1 MCRRAA
7 FSNAKRG
14 SLRAIFCDESV
25 RVRKRVQGSQKG
37 SGMYTAL
44 YRSERPEVFDE
55 ILGQE
60 HIVRILKH
68 QIASGEVS
76 HAYLFCGT
84 RGTGKTT
91 TARILAKG
99 VNCLH
104 DEDPQGR
111 PCGTCANCRAISE
124 GTFMDVIEIDAASNN
139 GVENIRELR
148 ESVKYP
154 PAVGRKK
161 VYIIDEVHMLSTGAF
176 NALLKTLEEPPE
188 NVMFILATTEPQ
200 KLPATILSRCLRL
213 DFKRV
218 PQALLMEGMRRI
230 CAEKG
235 VSLTDSALKLLANCA
250 DGSVRDGLSV
260 LDQVLASGQKQI
272 DRSDVLEYIGAA
284 GEDFFIELTD
294 LTALHKVPEAL
305 LLLDQALADG
315 KDVRSL
321 MKDWMAHYRNLMITK
336 FIRNPED
343 MLNMAAENLARI
355 EEQSRHITMDEIRD
369 AVLLLSRTINEA
381 RWSTQPRIL
390 LELAII
396 SIASGAGIESS
407 SQQSPRKYG
416 AQSGQQMQGAG
427 QTASF
432 SQGQTAQF
440 AQGQSHAAGRAA
452 DAGSSGGGT
461 AYDGTDA
468 PVQGIQPEAQGAGQ
482 TAGCMLPQTGMQ
494 SGAGEASDTQMQAA
508 AKDMQ
513 AQAAAL
519 TSAAENEVLWHAVFE
534 EGEDGAG
541 SFNLIRN
548 GTFLTRVSE
557 TEFEVVAKTSF
568 AKRFAE
574 QKREQLETIME
585 HKLGRRLHM
594 LCVEEKDY
602 RTLQAQ
608 TADGTRKADGVSTAD
623 RSAGDPEVEHLMQ
636 LAKDALGIEIEIE

>member
-1 MCRRAA
+1 
-7 FSNAKRG
+7 
-14 SLRAIFCDESV
+14 
-25 RVRKRVQGSQKG
+25 
-37 SGMYTAL
+37 MYTAL

-68 QIASGEVS
+68 QIESGEVS

-99 VNCLH
+99 VNCLN
-104 DEDPQGR
+104 EDPKKR
-111 PCGTCANCRAISE
+111 PCGVCENCKAIKD

-161 VYIIDEVHMLSTGAF
+161 VYIIDEVHMLSPGAF

-218 PQALLMEGMRRI
+218 PQKLLMEGMRRI
-230 CAEKG
+230 CEEKG
-235 VSLTDSALKLLANCA
+235 VTLTESALKLLANCA

-260 LDQVLASGQKQI
+260 LDQVLASGQKEI
-272 DRSDVLEYIGAA
+272 DREAVLEYIGAA
-284 GEDFFIELTD
+284 GEDFFIELTEQVS
-294 LTALHKVPEAL
+294 LRKVPEAL
-305 LLLDQALADG
+305 LLVDRALADG
-315 KDVRSL
+315 KDVRGL

-336 FIRNPED
+336 FIRDPED

-369 AVLLLSRTINEA
+369 AILRLSRTINEA

-396 SIASGAGIESS
+396 SIASGESAES
-407 SQQSPRKYG
+407 QPWQSGKQYGARTSQQARTINPEQEARE
-416 AQSGQQMQGAG
+416 
-427 QTASF
+427 QTARI
-432 SQGQTAQF
+432 SQGQAQ
-440 AQGQSHAAGRAA
+440 ALAEAATKPGATHGSGA
-452 DAGSSGGGT
+452 DRQQAETQTRSGIAGEK
-461 AYDGTDA
+461 
-468 PVQGIQPEAQGAGQ
+468 QE
-482 TAGCMLPQTGMQ
+482 LPQAPGMRDEI
-494 SGAGEASDTQMQAA
+494 APRT
-508 AKDMQ
+508 Q
-513 AQAAAL
+513 AQTQSL
-519 TSAAENEVLWHAVFE
+519 LSSAENEALWHAVFE

-548 GTFLTRVSE
+548 GTFLARVSE

-574 QKREQLETIME
+574 QKRGQLESMME
-585 HKLGRRLHM
+585 RKLGRGLRM
-594 LCVEEKDY
+594 ICVEEKDY
-602 RTLQAQ
+602 HALQERQGMREACA
-608 TADGTRKADGVSTAD
+608 ADGSVP
-623 RSAGDPEVEHLMQ
+623 DPETEHLMQ

>member
-1 MCRRAA
+1 
-7 FSNAKRG
+7 
-14 SLRAIFCDESV
+14 
-25 RVRKRVQGSQKG
+25 
-37 SGMYTAL
+37 MYTAL

-68 QIASGEVS
+68 QIESGEVS

-99 VNCLH
+99 VNCLN
-104 DEDPQGR
+104 EEPKKR
-111 PCGTCANCRAISE
+111 PCGVCENCKAIKD

-161 VYIIDEVHMLSTGAF
+161 VYIIDEVHMLSPGAF

-218 PQALLMEGMRRI
+218 PQKLLMEGMRRI
-230 CAEKG
+230 CEEKG
-235 VSLTDSALKLLANCA
+235 VTLTESALKLLANCA

-260 LDQVLASGQKQI
+260 LDQVLASGQKEI
-272 DRSDVLEYIGAA
+272 DREAVLEYIGAA
-284 GEDFFIELTD
+284 GEDFFIELTEQVS
-294 LTALHKVPEAL
+294 LRKVPEAL
-305 LLLDQALADG
+305 LLVDRALADG
-315 KDVRSL
+315 KDVRGL

-336 FIRNPED
+336 FIRDPED

-369 AVLLLSRTINEA
+369 AILRLSRTINEA

-396 SIASGAGIESS
+396 SIASGESAES
-407 SQQSPRKYG
+407 QPWQSGKQYGARTSQQARTINPEQEARE
-416 AQSGQQMQGAG
+416 
-427 QTASF
+427 QTARI
-432 SQGQTAQF
+432 SQGQAQ
-440 AQGQSHAAGRAA
+440 ALAEAATKPGATHGSGA
-452 DAGSSGGGT
+452 DRQQAETQTRSGIAGEK
-461 AYDGTDA
+461 
-468 PVQGIQPEAQGAGQ
+468 QE
-482 TAGCMLPQTGMQ
+482 LPQAPGMRD
-494 SGAGEASDTQMQAA
+494 EIVPRT
-508 AKDMQ
+508 Q
-513 AQAAAL
+513 AQTQSL
-519 TSAAENEVLWHAVFE
+519 LSSAENEALWHAVFE

-548 GTFLTRVSE
+548 GTFLARVSE

-574 QKREQLETIME
+574 QKRGQLESIME
-585 HKLGRRLHM
+585 RKLGRGLRM
-594 LCVEEKDY
+594 ICVEEKDY
-602 RTLQAQ
+602 HALQERQGMREACA
-608 TADGTRKADGVSTAD
+608 ADGSVP
-623 RSAGDPEVEHLMQ
+623 DPETEHLMQ

>member
-1 MCRRAA
+1 
-7 FSNAKRG
+7 
-14 SLRAIFCDESV
+14 
-25 RVRKRVQGSQKG
+25 
-37 SGMYTAL
+37 MYTAL

-68 QIASGEVS
+68 QIESGEVS

-99 VNCLH
+99 VNCLN
-104 DEDPQGR
+104 EDPKKR
-111 PCGTCANCRAISE
+111 PCGVCENCKAIKD

-161 VYIIDEVHMLSTGAF
+161 VYIIDEVHMLSPGAF

-218 PQALLMEGMRRI
+218 PQKLLMEGMRRI
-230 CAEKG
+230 CEEKG
-235 VSLTDSALKLLANCA
+235 VTLTESALKLLANCA

-260 LDQVLASGQKQI
+260 LDQVLASGQKEI
-272 DRSDVLEYIGAA
+272 DREAVLEYIGAA
-284 GEDFFIELTD
+284 GEDFFIELTEQVS
-294 LTALHKVPEAL
+294 LRKVPEAL
-305 LLLDQALADG
+305 LLVDRALADG
-315 KDVRSL
+315 KDVRGL

-336 FIRNPED
+336 FIRDPED

-369 AVLLLSRTINEA
+369 AILRLSRTINEA

-396 SIASGAGIESS
+396 SIASGESVES
-407 SQQSPRKYG
+407 QSWQSGKQYGARTSQQARTINPEQEARE
-416 AQSGQQMQGAG
+416 
-427 QTASF
+427 QTARI
-432 SQGQTAQF
+432 
-440 AQGQSHAAGRAA
+440 AQGQAQALAEAASKPGTTHGSGA
-452 DAGSSGGGT
+452 DRQQAETQTKSGIAGEK
-461 AYDGTDA
+461 
-468 PVQGIQPEAQGAGQ
+468 QE
-482 TAGCMLPQTGMQ
+482 LPQAPGMRDEI
-494 SGAGEASDTQMQAA
+494 APRT
-508 AKDMQ
+508 Q
-513 AQAAAL
+513 AQTQSL
-519 TSAAENEVLWHAVFE
+519 LSSAENEALWHAVFE

-548 GTFLTRVSE
+548 GTFLARVSE

-574 QKREQLETIME
+574 QKRGPLESIME
-585 HKLGRRLHM
+585 RKLGRGLRM
-594 LCVEEKDY
+594 ICVEEKDY
-602 RTLQAQ
+602 HALQERQSMDETCA
-608 TADGTRKADGVSTAD
+608 ADGSVP
-623 RSAGDPEVEHLMQ
+623 DPETEHLMQ

>member
-1 MCRRAA
+1 
-7 FSNAKRG
+7 
-14 SLRAIFCDESV
+14 
-25 RVRKRVQGSQKG
+25 
-37 SGMYTAL
+37 MYTAL

-68 QIASGEVS
+68 QIESGEVS

-99 VNCLH
+99 VNCLN
-104 DEDPQGR
+104 EDPKKR
-111 PCGTCANCRAISE
+111 PCGVCENCKAIKD

-161 VYIIDEVHMLSTGAF
+161 VYIIDEVHMLSPGAF

-218 PQALLMEGMRRI
+218 PQKLLMEGMRRI
-230 CAEKG
+230 CEEKG
-235 VSLTDSALKLLANCA
+235 VTLTESALKLLANCA

-260 LDQVLASGQKQI
+260 LDQVLASGQKEI
-272 DRSDVLEYIGAA
+272 DREAVLEYIGAA
-284 GEDFFIELTD
+284 GEDFFIELTEQVS
-294 LTALHKVPEAL
+294 LRKVPEAL
-305 LLLDQALADG
+305 LLVDRALADG
-315 KDVRSL
+315 KDVRGL

-336 FIRNPED
+336 FIRDPED

-369 AVLLLSRTINEA
+369 AILRLSRTINEA

-396 SIASGAGIESS
+396 SIASGESAES
-407 SQQSPRKYG
+407 QPWQSGKQYGARTSQQARTINPEQEARE
-416 AQSGQQMQGAG
+416 
-427 QTASF
+427 QTARI
-432 SQGQTAQF
+432 SQGQAQ
-440 AQGQSHAAGRAA
+440 ALAEAASKPGTTHGSGA
-452 DAGSSGGGT
+452 DRQQAETQTKSGIAGEK
-461 AYDGTDA
+461 
-468 PVQGIQPEAQGAGQ
+468 QE
-482 TAGCMLPQTGMQ
+482 LPQAPSMRDEIAPRT
-494 SGAGEASDTQMQAA
+494 
-508 AKDMQ
+508 Q
-513 AQAAAL
+513 AQTQSL
-519 TSAAENEVLWHAVFE
+519 LSSAENEALWHAVFE

-548 GTFLTRVSE
+548 GTFLARVSE

-574 QKREQLETIME
+574 QKRGQLESIME
-585 HKLGRRLHM
+585 RKLGRGLRM
-594 LCVEEKDY
+594 ICVEEKDY
-602 RTLQAQ
+602 HALQERQGMDETCA
-608 TADGTRKADGVSTAD
+608 ADGSVP
-623 RSAGDPEVEHLMQ
+623 DPETEHLMQ

>member
-1 MCRRAA
+1 
-7 FSNAKRG
+7 
-14 SLRAIFCDESV
+14 
-25 RVRKRVQGSQKG
+25 
-37 SGMYTAL
+37 MYTAL

-68 QIASGEVS
+68 QIESGEVS

-99 VNCLH
+99 VNCLN
-104 DEDPQGR
+104 EDPKKR
-111 PCGTCANCRAISE
+111 PCGVCENCKAIKD

-161 VYIIDEVHMLSTGAF
+161 VYIIDEVHMLSPGAF

-218 PQALLMEGMRRI
+218 PQKLLMEGMRRI
-230 CAEKG
+230 CEEKG
-235 VSLTDSALKLLANCA
+235 VTLTESALKLLANCA

-260 LDQVLASGQKQI
+260 LDQVLASGQKEI
-272 DRSDVLEYIGAA
+272 DREAVLEYIGAA
-284 GEDFFIELTD
+284 GEDFFIELTEQVS
-294 LTALHKVPEAL
+294 LRKVPEAL
-305 LLLDQALADG
+305 LLVDRALADG
-315 KDVRSL
+315 KDVRGL

-336 FIRNPED
+336 FIRDPED

-369 AVLLLSRTINEA
+369 AILRLSRTINEA

-396 SIASGAGIESS
+396 SIASGESVES
-407 SQQSPRKYG
+407 QSWQSGKQYGARTSQQARTINPEQEARE
-416 AQSGQQMQGAG
+416 
-427 QTASF
+427 QTARI
-432 SQGQTAQF
+432 
-440 AQGQSHAAGRAA
+440 AQGQAQALAEAASKPGTTHGSGA
-452 DAGSSGGGT
+452 DRQQAETQTKSGIAGEK
-461 AYDGTDA
+461 
-468 PVQGIQPEAQGAGQ
+468 QE
-482 TAGCMLPQTGMQ
+482 LPQAPGMRDEI
-494 SGAGEASDTQMQAA
+494 APRT
-508 AKDMQ
+508 Q
-513 AQAAAL
+513 AQTQSL
-519 TSAAENEVLWHAVFE
+519 LSSAENEALWHAVFE

-548 GTFLTRVSE
+548 GTFLARVSE
-557 TEFEVVAKTSF
+557 TEFEVVAKTTF

-574 QKREQLETIME
+574 QKRGQLESIME
-585 HKLGRRLHM
+585 RKLGRGLRM
-594 LCVEEKDY
+594 ICVEEKDY
-602 RTLQAQ
+602 HALQERQGMDETCA
-608 TADGTRKADGVSTAD
+608 ADGSVP
-623 RSAGDPEVEHLMQ
+623 DPETEHLMQ

>member
-1 MCRRAA
+1 
-7 FSNAKRG
+7 
-14 SLRAIFCDESV
+14 
-25 RVRKRVQGSQKG
+25 
-37 SGMYTAL
+37 MYTAL

-68 QIASGEVS
+68 QIESGEVS

-99 VNCLH
+99 VNCLN
-104 DEDPQGR
+104 EDPKKR
-111 PCGTCANCRAISE
+111 PCGVCENCKAIKD

-161 VYIIDEVHMLSTGAF
+161 VYIIDEVHMLSPGAF

-218 PQALLMEGMRRI
+218 PQKLLMEGMRRI
-230 CAEKG
+230 CEEKG
-235 VSLTDSALKLLANCA
+235 VTLTESALKLLANCA

-260 LDQVLASGQKQI
+260 LDQVLASGQKEI
-272 DRSDVLEYIGAA
+272 DREAVLEYIGAA
-284 GEDFFIELTD
+284 GEDFFIELTEQVS
-294 LTALHKVPEAL
+294 LRKVPEAL
-305 LLLDQALADG
+305 LLVDRALADG
-315 KDVRSL
+315 KDVRGL

-336 FIRNPED
+336 FIRDPED

-369 AVLLLSRTINEA
+369 AILRLSRTINEA

-396 SIASGAGIESS
+396 SIASGESAES
-407 SQQSPRKYG
+407 PPWQSGKQYGARTSQQARTLNPEQEARE
-416 AQSGQQMQGAG
+416 
-427 QTASF
+427 QTARI
-432 SQGQTAQF
+432 
-440 AQGQSHAAGRAA
+440 AQGQAQALAEAATKPGATHGSGA
-452 DAGSSGGGT
+452 DRQQAETQTRSGIAGEK
-461 AYDGTDA
+461 
-468 PVQGIQPEAQGAGQ
+468 QE
-482 TAGCMLPQTGMQ
+482 LPQAPGMRDEI
-494 SGAGEASDTQMQAA
+494 APRT
-508 AKDMQ
+508 Q
-513 AQAAAL
+513 AQTQSL
-519 TSAAENEVLWHAVFE
+519 LSSAENEALWHAVFE

-548 GTFLTRVSE
+548 GTFLARVSE

-574 QKREQLETIME
+574 QKRGQLESIME
-585 HKLGRRLHM
+585 RKLGRGLRM
-594 LCVEEKDY
+594 ICVEEKDY
-602 RTLQAQ
+602 HALQERQGMDETCA
-608 TADGTRKADGVSTAD
+608 ADGSVP
-623 RSAGDPEVEHLMQ
+623 DPETEHLMQ

>member
-104 DEDPQGR
+104 EDPQRR

-154 PAVGRKK
+154 PAVGREK

-416 AQSGQQMQGAG
+416 AQSGQQMQ
-427 QTASF
+427 
-432 SQGQTAQF
+432 AQAAAVQPMA
-440 AQGQSHAAGRAA
+440 AQNAQA
-452 DAGSSGGGT
+452 
-461 AYDGTDA
+461 
-468 PVQGIQPEAQGAGQ
+468 QGIQPEAPGAGQ

-494 SGAGEASDTQMQAA
+494 PGAGEASDTQMQAA
-508 AKDMQ
+508 V
-513 AQAAAL
+513 L
-519 TSAAENEVLWHAVFE
+519 TSAAENEALWHAVFE

-585 HKLGRRLHM
+585 HKLGRRLRM

-608 TADGTRKADGVSTAD
+608 TADGTRKAGGVSTAD
-623 RSAGDPEVEHLMQ
+623 RSAGDPEAEHLMQ

>member
-1 MCRRAA
+1 
-7 FSNAKRG
+7 
-14 SLRAIFCDESV
+14 
-25 RVRKRVQGSQKG
+25 
-37 SGMYTAL
+37 MYTAL

-68 QIASGEVS
+68 QIESGEVS

-99 VNCLH
+99 VNCLN
-104 DEDPQGR
+104 EDPKKR
-111 PCGTCANCRAISE
+111 PCGVCENCKAIKD

-161 VYIIDEVHMLSTGAF
+161 VYIIDEVHMLSPGAF

-218 PQALLMEGMRRI
+218 PQKLLMEGMRRI
-230 CAEKG
+230 CEEKG
-235 VSLTDSALKLLANCA
+235 VTLTESALKLLANCA

-260 LDQVLASGQKQI
+260 LDQVLASGQKEI
-272 DRSDVLEYIGAA
+272 DREAVLEYIGAA
-284 GEDFFIELTD
+284 GEDFFIELTEQVS
-294 LTALHKVPEAL
+294 LRKVPEAL
-305 LLLDQALADG
+305 LLVDRALADG
-315 KDVRSL
+315 KDVRGL

-336 FIRNPED
+336 FIRDPED

-369 AVLLLSRTINEA
+369 AILRLSRTINEA

-396 SIASGAGIESS
+396 SIASGESAES
-407 SQQSPRKYG
+407 PPWQSGKQYGARTSQQARTLNPEQEARE
-416 AQSGQQMQGAG
+416 
-427 QTASF
+427 QTARIG
-432 SQGQTAQF
+432 QG
-440 AQGQSHAAGRAA
+440 
-452 DAGSSGGGT
+452 
-461 AYDGTDA
+461 
-468 PVQGIQPEAQGAGQ
+468 
-482 TAGCMLPQTGMQ
+482 
-494 SGAGEASDTQMQAA
+494 
-508 AKDMQ
+508 Q
-513 AQAAAL
+513 AQALAEAASKPGTTHGSGADRQL
-519 TSAAENEVLWHAVFE
+519 AETQTRSGIAGEKQELPQAPGMRDEIAPRTQAQTQSLLSSAENEALWHAVFE

-548 GTFLTRVSE
+548 GTFLARVRE

-574 QKREQLETIME
+574 QKRGQLESIME
-585 HKLGRRLHM
+585 RKLGRGLRM
-594 LCVEEKDY
+594 ICVEEKDY
-602 RTLQAQ
+602 HALQERQGMDETCA
-608 TADGTRKADGVSTAD
+608 ADGSVP
-623 RSAGDPEVEHLMQ
+623 DPETEHLMQ

>member
-1 MCRRAA
+1 
-7 FSNAKRG
+7 
-14 SLRAIFCDESV
+14 
-25 RVRKRVQGSQKG
+25 
-37 SGMYTAL
+37 MYTAL

-68 QIASGEVS
+68 QIESGEVS

-99 VNCLH
+99 VNCLN
-104 DEDPQGR
+104 EDPKKR
-111 PCGTCANCRAISE
+111 PCGVCENCKAIKD

-161 VYIIDEVHMLSTGAF
+161 VYIIDEVHMLSPGAF

-218 PQALLMEGMRRI
+218 PQKLLMEGMRRI
-230 CAEKG
+230 CEEKG
-235 VSLTDSALKLLANCA
+235 VTLTESALKLLANCA

-260 LDQVLASGQKQI
+260 LDQVLASGQKEI
-272 DRSDVLEYIGAA
+272 DREAVLEYIGAV
-284 GEDFFIELTD
+284 GEDFFIELTEQVS
-294 LTALHKVPEAL
+294 LRKVPEAL
-305 LLLDQALADG
+305 LLVDRALADG
-315 KDVRSL
+315 KDVRGL

-336 FIRNPED
+336 FIRDPED

-369 AVLLLSRTINEA
+369 AILRLSRTINEA

-396 SIASGAGIESS
+396 SIASGESAES
-407 SQQSPRKYG
+407 QPWQSGKQYGARTSQQARTINPEQEARE
-416 AQSGQQMQGAG
+416 
-427 QTASF
+427 QTARI
-432 SQGQTAQF
+432 SQGQAQ
-440 AQGQSHAAGRAA
+440 ALAEAASKPGTTHGSGA
-452 DAGSSGGGT
+452 DRQQAETQTKSGIAGEK
-461 AYDGTDA
+461 
-468 PVQGIQPEAQGAGQ
+468 QE
-482 TAGCMLPQTGMQ
+482 LPQAPGMRDEI
-494 SGAGEASDTQMQAA
+494 APRT
-508 AKDMQ
+508 Q
-513 AQAAAL
+513 AQTQSL
-519 TSAAENEVLWHAVFE
+519 LSSAENEALWHAVFE

-548 GTFLTRVSE
+548 GTFLARVSE
-557 TEFEVVAKTSF
+557 TEFEVVAKTTF

-574 QKREQLETIME
+574 QKRGQLESIME
-585 HKLGRRLHM
+585 RKLGRGLRM
-594 LCVEEKDY
+594 ICVEEKDY
-602 RTLQAQ
+602 HALQERQGMREVCA
-608 TADGTRKADGVSTAD
+608 ADGSVP
-623 RSAGDPEVEHLMQ
+623 DPETEHLMQ

>member
-1 MCRRAA
+1 
-7 FSNAKRG
+7 
-14 SLRAIFCDESV
+14 
-25 RVRKRVQGSQKG
+25 
-37 SGMYTAL
+37 MYTAL

-68 QIASGEVS
+68 QIESGEVS

-99 VNCLH
+99 VNCLN
-104 DEDPQGR
+104 EDPKKR
-111 PCGTCANCRAISE
+111 PCGVCENCKAIKD

-161 VYIIDEVHMLSTGAF
+161 VYIIDEVHMLSPGAF

-218 PQALLMEGMRRI
+218 PQKLLMEGMRRI
-230 CAEKG
+230 CEEKG
-235 VSLTDSALKLLANCA
+235 VTLTESALKLLANCA

-260 LDQVLASGQKQI
+260 LDQVLASGQKEI
-272 DRSDVLEYIGAA
+272 DREAVLEYIGAV
-284 GEDFFIELTD
+284 GEDFFIELTEQVS
-294 LTALHKVPEAL
+294 LRKVPEAL
-305 LLLDQALADG
+305 LLVDRALADG
-315 KDVRSL
+315 KDVRGL

-336 FIRNPED
+336 FIRDPED

-369 AVLLLSRTINEA
+369 AILRLSRTINEA

-396 SIASGAGIESS
+396 SIASGESAES
-407 SQQSPRKYG
+407 PPWQSGKQYGARTSQQARTINPEQEARE
-416 AQSGQQMQGAG
+416 
-427 QTASF
+427 QTARI
-432 SQGQTAQF
+432 
-440 AQGQSHAAGRAA
+440 AQGQAQALAEAASKPGTTHGSGA
-452 DAGSSGGGT
+452 DRQQAETQTKSGIAGEK
-461 AYDGTDA
+461 
-468 PVQGIQPEAQGAGQ
+468 QE
-482 TAGCMLPQTGMQ
+482 LPQAPSMRDEIAPRT
-494 SGAGEASDTQMQAA
+494 
-508 AKDMQ
+508 Q
-513 AQAAAL
+513 AQTQSL
-519 TSAAENEVLWHAVFE
+519 LSSAENEALWHAVFE

-548 GTFLTRVSE
+548 GTFLARVSE

-574 QKREQLETIME
+574 QKRGQLESIME
-585 HKLGRRLHM
+585 RKLGRGLRM
-594 LCVEEKDY
+594 ICVEEKDY
-602 RTLQAQ
+602 HALQERQSMDETCA
-608 TADGTRKADGVSTAD
+608 ADGSVP
-623 RSAGDPEVEHLMQ
+623 DPETEHLMQ

>member
-1 MCRRAA
+1 
-7 FSNAKRG
+7 
-14 SLRAIFCDESV
+14 
-25 RVRKRVQGSQKG
+25 
-37 SGMYTAL
+37 MYTAL

-68 QIASGEVS
+68 QIESGEVS

-99 VNCLH
+99 VNCLN
-104 DEDPQGR
+104 EDPKKR
-111 PCGTCANCRAISE
+111 PCGVCENCKAIKD

-161 VYIIDEVHMLSTGAF
+161 VYIIDEVHMLSPGAF

-218 PQALLMEGMRRI
+218 PQKLLMEGMRRI
-230 CAEKG
+230 CEEKG
-235 VSLTDSALKLLANCA
+235 VTLTESALKLLANCA

-260 LDQVLASGQKQI
+260 LDQVLASGQKEI
-272 DRSDVLEYIGAA
+272 DREAVLEYIGAA
-284 GEDFFIELTD
+284 GEDFFIELTEQVS
-294 LTALHKVPEAL
+294 LRKVPEAL
-305 LLLDQALADG
+305 LLVDRALADG
-315 KDVRSL
+315 KDVRGL

-336 FIRNPED
+336 FIRDPED

-369 AVLLLSRTINEA
+369 AILRLSRTINEA

-396 SIASGAGIESS
+396 SIASGESAES
-407 SQQSPRKYG
+407 QPWQSGKQYGARTSQQARTINPEQEARE
-416 AQSGQQMQGAG
+416 
-427 QTASF
+427 QTARI
-432 SQGQTAQF
+432 SQGQAQTL
-440 AQGQSHAAGRAA
+440 AEAATKPGATHGSGA
-452 DAGSSGGGT
+452 DRQQAETQTRSSIAGEK
-461 AYDGTDA
+461 
-468 PVQGIQPEAQGAGQ
+468 QE
-482 TAGCMLPQTGMQ
+482 LPQAPSMRDEIAPRT
-494 SGAGEASDTQMQAA
+494 
-508 AKDMQ
+508 Q
-513 AQAAAL
+513 AQTQSL
-519 TSAAENEVLWHAVFE
+519 LSSAENEALWHAVFE

-548 GTFLTRVSE
+548 GTFLARVSE

-574 QKREQLETIME
+574 QKRGQLESIME
-585 HKLGRRLHM
+585 RKLGRGLRM
-594 LCVEEKDY
+594 ICVEEKDY
-602 RTLQAQ
+602 HALQERQGMREACA
-608 TADGTRKADGVSTAD
+608 ADGSVP
-623 RSAGDPEVEHLMQ
+623 DPETEHLMQ

>member
-1 MCRRAA
+1 
-7 FSNAKRG
+7 
-14 SLRAIFCDESV
+14 
-25 RVRKRVQGSQKG
+25 
-37 SGMYTAL
+37 MYTAL

-68 QIASGEVS
+68 QIESGEVS

-99 VNCLH
+99 VNCLN
-104 DEDPQGR
+104 EDPKKR
-111 PCGTCANCRAISE
+111 PCGVCENCKAIKD

-161 VYIIDEVHMLSTGAF
+161 VYIIDEVHMLSPGAF

-188 NVMFILATTEPQ
+188 NVMFIMATTEPQ
-200 KLPATILSRCLRL
+200 NLPATILSRCLRL

-218 PQALLMEGMRRI
+218 PQKLLMEGMRRI
-230 CAEKG
+230 CEEKG
-235 VSLTDSALKLLANCA
+235 VTLTESALKLLANCA

-260 LDQVLASGQKQI
+260 LDQVLASGQKEI
-272 DRSDVLEYIGAA
+272 DREAVLEYIGAA
-284 GEDFFIELTD
+284 GEDFFIELTEQVS
-294 LTALHKVPEAL
+294 LRKVPEAL
-305 LLLDQALADG
+305 LLVDRALADG
-315 KDVRSL
+315 KDVRGL

-336 FIRNPED
+336 FIRDPED

-369 AVLLLSRTINEA
+369 AILRLSRTINEA

-396 SIASGAGIESS
+396 SIASGESVES
-407 SQQSPRKYG
+407 QSWQSGKQYGARTSQQARTINPEQEARE
-416 AQSGQQMQGAG
+416 
-427 QTASF
+427 QTARI
-432 SQGQTAQF
+432 
-440 AQGQSHAAGRAA
+440 AQGQAQALA
-452 DAGSSGGGT
+452 DAASKPGTTHGSGADRQQAETQTKSG
-461 AYDGTDA
+461 
-468 PVQGIQPEAQGAGQ
+468 IAGEKQ
-482 TAGCMLPQTGMQ
+482 ELPQAPGMRDEI
-494 SGAGEASDTQMQAA
+494 APRT
-508 AKDMQ
+508 Q
-513 AQAAAL
+513 AQTQSL
-519 TSAAENEVLWHAVFE
+519 LSSAENEALWHAVFE

-548 GTFLTRVSE
+548 GTFLARVSE

-574 QKREQLETIME
+574 QKRGQLESIME
-585 HKLGRRLHM
+585 RKLGRGLRM
-594 LCVEEKDY
+594 ICVEEKDY
-602 RTLQAQ
+602 HALQERQSMDETCA
-608 TADGTRKADGVSTAD
+608 ADGSVP
-623 RSAGDPEVEHLMQ
+623 DPETEHLMQ

>member
-1 MCRRAA
+1 M
-7 FSNAKRG
+7 
-14 SLRAIFCDESV
+14 
-25 RVRKRVQGSQKG
+25 QGSQKG

-104 DEDPQGR
+104 EDPQGR

-154 PAVGRKK
+154 PAVGREK

-390 LELAII
+390 LELSII

-407 SQQSPRKYG
+407 SQQIPRKYC

-440 AQGQSHAAGRAA
+440 VQGQAMQPGGQQMQGQAAAVQPM
-452 DAGSSGGGT
+452 T
-461 AYDGTDA
+461 AQNA
-468 PVQGIQPEAQGAGQ
+468 QAQGIQPEAQGAGQ

-494 SGAGEASDTQMQAA
+494 LGAGEASDTQMQTAV
-508 AKDMQ
+508 
-513 AQAAAL
+513 L
-519 TSAAENEVLWHAVFE
+519 TSAAENEALWHAVFE

-585 HKLGRRLHM
+585 HKLGRRLRM

-608 TADGTRKADGVSTAD
+608 TADGTRKAGGVSTAD
-623 RSAGDPEVEHLMQ
+623 RSAGDPEAEHLMQ

>member
-1 MCRRAA
+1 
-7 FSNAKRG
+7 
-14 SLRAIFCDESV
+14 
-25 RVRKRVQGSQKG
+25 
-37 SGMYTAL
+37 MYTAL

-68 QIASGEVS
+68 QIESGEVS

-99 VNCLH
+99 VNCLN
-104 DEDPQGR
+104 EDPKKR
-111 PCGTCANCRAISE
+111 PCGVCENCKAIKD

-161 VYIIDEVHMLSTGAF
+161 VYIIDEVHMLSPGAF

-218 PQALLMEGMRRI
+218 PQKLLMEGMRRI
-230 CAEKG
+230 CEEKG
-235 VSLTDSALKLLANCA
+235 VTLTESALKLLANCA

-260 LDQVLASGQKQI
+260 LDQVLASGQKEI
-272 DRSDVLEYIGAA
+272 DREAVLEYIGAA
-284 GEDFFIELTD
+284 GEDFFIELTEQVS
-294 LTALHKVPEAL
+294 LRKVPEAL
-305 LLLDQALADG
+305 LLVDRALADG
-315 KDVRSL
+315 KDVRGL

-336 FIRNPED
+336 FIRDPED

-369 AVLLLSRTINEA
+369 AILRLSRTINEA

-396 SIASGAGIESS
+396 SIASGESAES
-407 SQQSPRKYG
+407 PPWQSGKQYGARTSQQARTLNPEQEARE
-416 AQSGQQMQGAG
+416 
-427 QTASF
+427 QTARI
-432 SQGQTAQF
+432 
-440 AQGQSHAAGRAA
+440 AQGQAQALAEAASKPGTTHGSGA
-452 DAGSSGGGT
+452 DRQQAETQTKSGIAGEK
-461 AYDGTDA
+461 
-468 PVQGIQPEAQGAGQ
+468 QE
-482 TAGCMLPQTGMQ
+482 LPQAPGMRDEI
-494 SGAGEASDTQMQAA
+494 APRT
-508 AKDMQ
+508 Q
-513 AQAAAL
+513 AQTQSL
-519 TSAAENEVLWHAVFE
+519 LSSAENEALWHAVFE

-548 GTFLTRVSE
+548 GTFLARVSE
-557 TEFEVVAKTSF
+557 TEFEVVAKTTF

-574 QKREQLETIME
+574 QKRGQLESIME
-585 HKLGRRLHM
+585 RKLGRGLRM
-594 LCVEEKDY
+594 ICVEEKDY
-602 RTLQAQ
+602 HALQERQGMDEACA
-608 TADGTRKADGVSTAD
+608 ADGSVP
-623 RSAGDPEVEHLMQ
+623 DPETEHLMQ

>member
-1 MCRRAA
+1 
-7 FSNAKRG
+7 
-14 SLRAIFCDESV
+14 
-25 RVRKRVQGSQKG
+25 
-37 SGMYTAL
+37 MYTAL

-68 QIASGEVS
+68 QIESGEVS

-99 VNCLH
+99 VNCLN
-104 DEDPQGR
+104 EDPKKR
-111 PCGTCANCRAISE
+111 PCGVCENCKAIKD

-161 VYIIDEVHMLSTGAF
+161 VYIIDEVHMLSPGAF

-218 PQALLMEGMRRI
+218 PQKLLMEGMRRI
-230 CAEKG
+230 CEEKG
-235 VSLTDSALKLLANCA
+235 VTLTESALKLLANCA

-260 LDQVLASGQKQI
+260 LDQVLASGQKEI
-272 DRSDVLEYIGAA
+272 DREAVLEYIGAA
-284 GEDFFIELTD
+284 GEDFFIELTEQVS
-294 LTALHKVPEAL
+294 LRKVPEAL
-305 LLLDQALADG
+305 LLVDRALADG
-315 KDVRSL
+315 KDVRGL

-336 FIRNPED
+336 FIRDPED

-369 AVLLLSRTINEA
+369 AILRLSRTINEA

-396 SIASGAGIESS
+396 SIASGESAES
-407 SQQSPRKYG
+407 QPWQSGKQYGARTSQQARTINPEQEARE
-416 AQSGQQMQGAG
+416 
-427 QTASF
+427 QTARI
-432 SQGQTAQF
+432 SQGQAQ
-440 AQGQSHAAGRAA
+440 ALAEAASKPGTTHGSGA
-452 DAGSSGGGT
+452 DRQQAETQTRSGIAGEK
-461 AYDGTDA
+461 
-468 PVQGIQPEAQGAGQ
+468 QE
-482 TAGCMLPQTGMQ
+482 LPQAPGMRDEI
-494 SGAGEASDTQMQAA
+494 APRT
-508 AKDMQ
+508 Q
-513 AQAAAL
+513 AQTQSL
-519 TSAAENEVLWHAVFE
+519 LSSAENEALWHAVFE

-548 GTFLTRVSE
+548 GTFLARVSE

-574 QKREQLETIME
+574 QKRGQLESIME
-585 HKLGRRLHM
+585 RKLGRGLRM
-594 LCVEEKDY
+594 ICVEEKDY
-602 RTLQAQ
+602 HALQERQSMDETCA
-608 TADGTRKADGVSTAD
+608 ADGSVP
-623 RSAGDPEVEHLMQ
+623 DPETEHLMQ

>member
-1 MCRRAA
+1 
-7 FSNAKRG
+7 
-14 SLRAIFCDESV
+14 
-25 RVRKRVQGSQKG
+25 
-37 SGMYTAL
+37 MYTAL

-68 QIASGEVS
+68 QIESGEVS

-99 VNCLH
+99 VNCLN
-104 DEDPQGR
+104 EDPKKR
-111 PCGTCANCRAISE
+111 PCGVCENCKAIKD

-161 VYIIDEVHMLSTGAF
+161 VYIIDEVHMLSPGAF

-200 KLPATILSRCLRL
+200 RLPATILSRCLRL

-218 PQALLMEGMRRI
+218 PQKLLMEGMRRI
-230 CAEKG
+230 CEEKG
-235 VSLTDSALKLLANCA
+235 VTLTESALKLLANCA

-260 LDQVLASGQKQI
+260 LDQVLASGQKEI
-272 DRSDVLEYIGAA
+272 DREAVLEYIGAA
-284 GEDFFIELTD
+284 GEDFFIELTEQVS
-294 LTALHKVPEAL
+294 LRKVPEAL
-305 LLLDQALADG
+305 LLVDRALADG
-315 KDVRSL
+315 KDVRGL
-321 MKDWMAHYRNLMITK
+321 MKDWKAHYRNLMITK
-336 FIRNPED
+336 FIRDPED

-369 AVLLLSRTINEA
+369 AILRLSRTINEA

-396 SIASGAGIESS
+396 SIASGESAES
-407 SQQSPRKYG
+407 QPWQSGKQYGARTSQQARTINPEQEARE
-416 AQSGQQMQGAG
+416 
-427 QTASF
+427 
-432 SQGQTAQF
+432 QTAQI
-440 AQGQSHAAGRAA
+440 AQGQAQVLAEAASKPGATHGSGA
-452 DAGSSGGGT
+452 DGQQA
-461 AYDGTDA
+461 
-468 PVQGIQPEAQGAGQ
+468 EAQTKSGIAGEKQ
-482 TAGCMLPQTGMQ
+482 ELPQTPGMRDEI
-494 SGAGEASDTQMQAA
+494 APRT
-508 AKDMQ
+508 Q
-513 AQAAAL
+513 AQTQSL
-519 TSAAENEVLWHAVFE
+519 LSSAENEALWHAVFE

-548 GTFLTRVSE
+548 GTFLARVSE

-574 QKREQLETIME
+574 QKRGQLESIMGR
-585 HKLGRRLHM
+585 KLGRGLRM
-594 LCVEEKDY
+594 ICVEEKDY
-602 RTLQAQ
+602 HALQERQGMDETCA
-608 TADGTRKADGVSTAD
+608 ADGSVP
-623 RSAGDPEVEHLMQ
+623 DPETEHLMQ

>member
-1 MCRRAA
+1 
-7 FSNAKRG
+7 
-14 SLRAIFCDESV
+14 
-25 RVRKRVQGSQKG
+25 
-37 SGMYTAL
+37 MYTAL

-68 QIASGEVS
+68 QIESGEVS

-99 VNCLH
+99 VNCLN
-104 DEDPQGR
+104 EDPKKR
-111 PCGTCANCRAISE
+111 PCGVCENCKAIKD

-161 VYIIDEVHMLSTGAF
+161 VYIIDEVHMLSPGAF

-188 NVMFILATTEPQ
+188 NLMFILATTEPQ

-218 PQALLMEGMRRI
+218 PQKLLMEGMRRI
-230 CAEKG
+230 CEEKG
-235 VSLTDSALKLLANCA
+235 VTLTESALKLLANCA

-260 LDQVLASGQKQI
+260 LDQVLASGQKEI
-272 DRSDVLEYIGAA
+272 DREAVLEYIGAA
-284 GEDFFIELTD
+284 GEDFFIELTEQVS
-294 LTALHKVPEAL
+294 LRKVPEAL
-305 LLLDQALADG
+305 LLVDRALADG
-315 KDVRSL
+315 KDVRGL

-336 FIRNPED
+336 FIRDPED

-369 AVLLLSRTINEA
+369 AILRLSRTINEA

-396 SIASGAGIESS
+396 SIASGESVES
-407 SQQSPRKYG
+407 QSWQSGKQYGARTSQQARTINPEQEARE
-416 AQSGQQMQGAG
+416 
-427 QTASF
+427 QTARI
-432 SQGQTAQF
+432 
-440 AQGQSHAAGRAA
+440 AQGQAQALAEAASKPGTTHGSGA
-452 DAGSSGGGT
+452 DRQQAETQTKSGIAGEK
-461 AYDGTDA
+461 
-468 PVQGIQPEAQGAGQ
+468 QE
-482 TAGCMLPQTGMQ
+482 LPQAPGMRDEI
-494 SGAGEASDTQMQAA
+494 APRT
-508 AKDMQ
+508 Q
-513 AQAAAL
+513 AQTQSL
-519 TSAAENEVLWHAVFE
+519 LSSAENEALWHAVFE

-548 GTFLTRVSE
+548 GTFLARVSE

-574 QKREQLETIME
+574 QKRGQLESIME
-585 HKLGRRLHM
+585 RKLGRGLRM
-594 LCVEEKDY
+594 ICVEEKDY
-602 RTLQAQ
+602 HALQERQSMDETCA
-608 TADGTRKADGVSTAD
+608 ADGSVP
-623 RSAGDPEVEHLMQ
+623 DPETEHLMQ

>member
-1 MCRRAA
+1 M
-7 FSNAKRG
+7 
-14 SLRAIFCDESV
+14 
-25 RVRKRVQGSQKG
+25 
-37 SGMYTAL
+37 
-44 YRSERPEVFDE
+44 FDE

-68 QIASGEVS
+68 QIESGEVS

-99 VNCLH
+99 VNCLN
-104 DEDPQGR
+104 EDPKKR
-111 PCGTCANCRAISE
+111 PCGVCENCKAIKD

-161 VYIIDEVHMLSTGAF
+161 VYIIDEVHMLSPGAF

-218 PQALLMEGMRRI
+218 PQKLLMEGMRRI
-230 CAEKG
+230 CEEKG
-235 VSLTDSALKLLANCA
+235 VTLTESALKLLANCA

-260 LDQVLASGQKQI
+260 LDQVLASGQKEI
-272 DRSDVLEYIGAA
+272 DREAVLEYIGAA
-284 GEDFFIELTD
+284 GEDFFIELTEQVS
-294 LTALHKVPEAL
+294 LRKVPEAL
-305 LLLDQALADG
+305 LLVDRALADG
-315 KDVRSL
+315 KDVRGL

-336 FIRNPED
+336 FIRDPED

-369 AVLLLSRTINEA
+369 AILRLSRTINEA

-396 SIASGAGIESS
+396 SIASGESAES
-407 SQQSPRKYG
+407 QPWQSGKQYGARTSQQARTINPEQEARE
-416 AQSGQQMQGAG
+416 
-427 QTASF
+427 QTARI
-432 SQGQTAQF
+432 SQGQAQ
-440 AQGQSHAAGRAA
+440 ALAEAATKPGATHGSGA
-452 DAGSSGGGT
+452 DRQQAETQTRSGIAGEK
-461 AYDGTDA
+461 
-468 PVQGIQPEAQGAGQ
+468 QE
-482 TAGCMLPQTGMQ
+482 LPQAPGMRDEI
-494 SGAGEASDTQMQAA
+494 APRT
-508 AKDMQ
+508 Q
-513 AQAAAL
+513 AQTQSL
-519 TSAAENEVLWHAVFE
+519 LSSAENEALWHAVFE

-548 GTFLTRVSE
+548 GTFLARVSE

-574 QKREQLETIME
+574 QKRGQLESIME
-585 HKLGRRLHM
+585 RKLGRGLRM
-594 LCVEEKDY
+594 ICVEEKDY
-602 RTLQAQ
+602 HALQERQGMREACA
-608 TADGTRKADGVSTAD
+608 ADGSVP
-623 RSAGDPEVEHLMQ
+623 DPETEHLMQ

>member
-1 MCRRAA
+1 M
-7 FSNAKRG
+7 
-14 SLRAIFCDESV
+14 
-25 RVRKRVQGSQKG
+25 QGSQKG

-104 DEDPQGR
+104 EDPQGR

-154 PAVGRKK
+154 PAVGREK

-336 FIRNPED
+336 FIRNPE
-343 MLNMAAENLARI
+343 
-355 EEQSRHITMDEIRD
+355 EQSRHITMDEIRD

-440 AQGQSHAAGRAA
+440 VQGQAMQPGGQQMQGQAAVQPM
-452 DAGSSGGGT
+452 T
-461 AYDGTDA
+461 AQTA
-468 PVQGIQPEAQGAGQ
+468 QAQGIQPEAQGAGQ
-482 TAGCMLPQTGMQ
+482 TAGCMLSQTGMQ
-494 SGAGEASDTQMQAA
+494 PGAGEASDTQMQTAA
-508 AKDMQ
+508 QDMQ
-513 AQAAAL
+513 PQAAVL
-519 TSAAENEVLWHAVFE
+519 TSAAENEALWHAVFE

-585 HKLGRRLHM
+585 HKLGRRLRM

-608 TADGTRKADGVSTAD
+608 TADGTRKAGGVSTAD

>member
-1 MCRRAA
+1 
-7 FSNAKRG
+7 
-14 SLRAIFCDESV
+14 
-25 RVRKRVQGSQKG
+25 
-37 SGMYTAL
+37 MYTAL

-68 QIASGEVS
+68 QIESGEVS

-99 VNCLH
+99 VNCLN
-104 DEDPQGR
+104 EDPKKR
-111 PCGTCANCRAISE
+111 PCGVCENCKAIKD

-161 VYIIDEVHMLSTGAF
+161 VYIIDEVHMLSPGAF

-218 PQALLMEGMRRI
+218 PQKLLMEGMRRI
-230 CAEKG
+230 CEEKG
-235 VSLTDSALKLLANCA
+235 VTLTESALKLLANCA

-260 LDQVLASGQKQI
+260 LDQVLASGQKEI
-272 DRSDVLEYIGAA
+272 DREAVLEYIGAA
-284 GEDFFIELTD
+284 GEDFFIELTEQVS
-294 LTALHKVPEAL
+294 LRKVPEAL
-305 LLLDQALADG
+305 LLVDRALADG
-315 KDVRSL
+315 KDVRGL

-336 FIRNPED
+336 FIRDPED

-369 AVLLLSRTINEA
+369 AILRLSRTINEA

-396 SIASGAGIESS
+396 SIASGESAES
-407 SQQSPRKYG
+407 QPWQSGKQYGARTSQQARTINPEQEARE
-416 AQSGQQMQGAG
+416 
-427 QTASF
+427 QTARI
-432 SQGQTAQF
+432 SQGQTQAL
-440 AQGQSHAAGRAA
+440 AEAATKPGATHGSGA
-452 DAGSSGGGT
+452 DRQQAETQTKSGIAGEK
-461 AYDGTDA
+461 
-468 PVQGIQPEAQGAGQ
+468 QE
-482 TAGCMLPQTGMQ
+482 LPQAPGMRDEI
-494 SGAGEASDTQMQAA
+494 APRT
-508 AKDMQ
+508 Q
-513 AQAAAL
+513 AQTQSL
-519 TSAAENEVLWHAVFE
+519 LSSAENEALWHAVFE

-548 GTFLTRVSE
+548 GTFLARVSE

-574 QKREQLETIME
+574 QKRGQLESIME
-585 HKLGRRLHM
+585 RKLGRGLRM
-594 LCVEEKDY
+594 ICVEEKDY
-602 RTLQAQ
+602 HALQERQGMREACA
-608 TADGTRKADGVSTAD
+608 ADGSVP
-623 RSAGDPEVEHLMQ
+623 DPETEHLMQ

>member
-1 MCRRAA
+1 
-7 FSNAKRG
+7 
-14 SLRAIFCDESV
+14 
-25 RVRKRVQGSQKG
+25 
-37 SGMYTAL
+37 MYTAL

-68 QIASGEVS
+68 QIESGEVS

-99 VNCLH
+99 VNCLN
-104 DEDPQGR
+104 EDPKKR
-111 PCGTCANCRAISE
+111 PCGVCENCKAIKD

-161 VYIIDEVHMLSTGAF
+161 VYIIDEVHMLSPGAF

-218 PQALLMEGMRRI
+218 PQKLLMEGMRRI
-230 CAEKG
+230 CEEKG
-235 VSLTDSALKLLANCA
+235 VTLTESALKLLANCA

-260 LDQVLASGQKQI
+260 LDQVLASGQKEI
-272 DRSDVLEYIGAA
+272 DREAVLEYIGAV
-284 GEDFFIELTD
+284 GEDFFIELTEQVS
-294 LTALHKVPEAL
+294 LRKVPEAL
-305 LLLDQALADG
+305 LLVDRALADG
-315 KDVRSL
+315 KDVRGL

-336 FIRNPED
+336 FIRDPED

-369 AVLLLSRTINEA
+369 AILRLSRTINEA

-396 SIASGAGIESS
+396 SIASGESAES
-407 SQQSPRKYG
+407 QPWQSGKQYGARTSQQARTINPEQEARE
-416 AQSGQQMQGAG
+416 
-427 QTASF
+427 QTARI
-432 SQGQTAQF
+432 SQGQAQ
-440 AQGQSHAAGRAA
+440 ALAEAATKPGATHGSGA
-452 DAGSSGGGT
+452 DRQQAETQTKSGIAGEK
-461 AYDGTDA
+461 
-468 PVQGIQPEAQGAGQ
+468 QE
-482 TAGCMLPQTGMQ
+482 LPQAPGMRDEI
-494 SGAGEASDTQMQAA
+494 APRT
-508 AKDMQ
+508 Q
-513 AQAAAL
+513 AQTQSL
-519 TSAAENEVLWHAVFE
+519 LSSAENEALWHAVFE

-548 GTFLTRVSE
+548 GTFLARVSE

-574 QKREQLETIME
+574 QKRGQLESIME
-585 HKLGRRLHM
+585 RKLGRGLRM
-594 LCVEEKDY
+594 ICVEEKDY
-602 RTLQAQ
+602 HALQERQGMREACA
-608 TADGTRKADGVSTAD
+608 ADGSVP
-623 RSAGDPEVEHLMQ
+623 DPETEHLMQ

>member
-1 MCRRAA
+1 
-7 FSNAKRG
+7 
-14 SLRAIFCDESV
+14 
-25 RVRKRVQGSQKG
+25 
-37 SGMYTAL
+37 MYTAL

-68 QIASGEVS
+68 QIESGEVS

-99 VNCLH
+99 VNCLN
-104 DEDPQGR
+104 EDPKKR
-111 PCGTCANCRAISE
+111 PCGVCENCKAIKD

-161 VYIIDEVHMLSTGAF
+161 VYIIDEVHMLSPGAF

-218 PQALLMEGMRRI
+218 PQKLLMEGMRRI
-230 CAEKG
+230 CEEKG
-235 VSLTDSALKLLANCA
+235 VTLTESALKLLANCA

-260 LDQVLASGQKQI
+260 LDQVLASGQKEI
-272 DRSDVLEYIGAA
+272 DREAVLEYIGAV
-284 GEDFFIELTD
+284 GEDFFIELTEQVS
-294 LTALHKVPEAL
+294 LRKVPEAL
-305 LLLDQALADG
+305 LLVDRALADG
-315 KDVRSL
+315 KDVRGL

-336 FIRNPED
+336 FIRDPED

-369 AVLLLSRTINEA
+369 AILRLSRTINEA

-396 SIASGAGIESS
+396 SIASGESAES
-407 SQQSPRKYG
+407 QPWQSGKQYGARTSQQARTINPEQEARE
-416 AQSGQQMQGAG
+416 
-427 QTASF
+427 QTARI
-432 SQGQTAQF
+432 SQGQAQ
-440 AQGQSHAAGRAA
+440 ALAEAASKPGTTHGSGA
-452 DAGSSGGGT
+452 DRQQAETQTKSGIAGEK
-461 AYDGTDA
+461 
-468 PVQGIQPEAQGAGQ
+468 QE
-482 TAGCMLPQTGMQ
+482 LPQAPGMRDEI
-494 SGAGEASDTQMQAA
+494 APRT
-508 AKDMQ
+508 Q
-513 AQAAAL
+513 AQTQSL
-519 TSAAENEVLWHAVFE
+519 LSSAENEALWHAVFE

-548 GTFLTRVSE
+548 GTFLARVSE

-574 QKREQLETIME
+574 QKRGQLESIME
-585 HKLGRRLHM
+585 RKLGRGLRM
-594 LCVEEKDY
+594 ICVEEKDY
-602 RTLQAQ
+602 HALQERQGMDETCA
-608 TADGTRKADGVSTAD
+608 ADGSVP
-623 RSAGDPEVEHLMQ
+623 DPETEHLMQ

>member
-1 MCRRAA
+1 
-7 FSNAKRG
+7 
-14 SLRAIFCDESV
+14 
-25 RVRKRVQGSQKG
+25 
-37 SGMYTAL
+37 MYTAL

-68 QIASGEVS
+68 QIESGEVS

-99 VNCLH
+99 VNCLN
-104 DEDPQGR
+104 EDPKKR
-111 PCGTCANCRAISE
+111 PCGVCENCKAIKD

-161 VYIIDEVHMLSTGAF
+161 VYIIDEVHMLSPGAF

-218 PQALLMEGMRRI
+218 PQKLLMEGMRRI
-230 CAEKG
+230 CEEKG
-235 VSLTDSALKLLANCA
+235 VTLTESALKLLANCA

-260 LDQVLASGQKQI
+260 LDQVLASGQKEI
-272 DRSDVLEYIGAA
+272 DREAVLEYIGAA
-284 GEDFFIELTD
+284 GEDFFIELTEQVS
-294 LTALHKVPEAL
+294 LRKVPEAL
-305 LLLDQALADG
+305 LLVDRALADG
-315 KDVRSL
+315 KDVRGL

-336 FIRNPED
+336 FIRDPED

-369 AVLLLSRTINEA
+369 AILRLSRTINEA

-396 SIASGAGIESS
+396 SIASGESVES
-407 SQQSPRKYG
+407 QSWQSGKQYGARTSQQARTINPEQEARE
-416 AQSGQQMQGAG
+416 
-427 QTASF
+427 QTARI
-432 SQGQTAQF
+432 SQGQAQTL
-440 AQGQSHAAGRAA
+440 AEAATKPGATHGSGA
-452 DAGSSGGGT
+452 DRQQAETQTRSGIAGEK
-461 AYDGTDA
+461 
-468 PVQGIQPEAQGAGQ
+468 QE
-482 TAGCMLPQTGMQ
+482 LPQAPGMRDEI
-494 SGAGEASDTQMQAA
+494 APRT
-508 AKDMQ
+508 Q
-513 AQAAAL
+513 AQTQSL
-519 TSAAENEVLWHAVFE
+519 LSSAENEALWHAVFE

-548 GTFLTRVSE
+548 GTFLARVSE

-574 QKREQLETIME
+574 QKRGQLESIME
-585 HKLGRRLHM
+585 RKLGRGLRM
-594 LCVEEKDY
+594 ICVEEKDY
-602 RTLQAQ
+602 HALQERQSMDETCA
-608 TADGTRKADGVSTAD
+608 ADGSVP
-623 RSAGDPEVEHLMQ
+623 DPETEHLMQ